1 MQVIR
6 LVQTGFVD
14 KVIGFD
20 ELPKRLLSGI
30 EMRRPDGLPRHW
42 KSFIGDQTK
51 VTPPSM
57 EKNEVTGKAEL
68 VGGGTEVAPFFYVLY
83 YTEINHDKER
93 WQDICNFVRRTVELK
108 FRLLDKIE
116 DMALPLSTDANAEL
130 KLEPENME
138 ERGAIIPIPL
148 EFQEKTPAILDKN
161 GKEVVPELPSDPSMV
176 FKCKDCEKTFLNE
189 RGLLIHTSRM
199 HENTTKKVS

>member
-20 ELPKRLLSGI
+20 ELPQRLLNGV

-42 KSFIGDQTK
+42 KSFIGEHTK

-57 EKNEVTGKAEL
+57 EKNPVTGKSEV
-68 VGGGTEVAPFFYVLY
+68 VGGGSETGPFFYVLY
-83 YTEINHDKER
+83 YTEINKDKER
-93 WQDICNFVRRTVELK
+93 WQEICQFVRRTVELK

-116 DMALPLSTDANAEL
+116 EMALPFSTDANAEL

-148 EFQEKTPAILDKN
+148 EFQEKSPAILDKN
-161 GKEVVPELPSDPSMV
+161 GKEVVPELPPDPSMM
-176 FKCKDCEKTFLNE
+176 FQCKVCGKTFSNE
-189 RGLLIHTSRM
+189 RGLVIHMARM
-199 HENTTKKVS
+199 HGDSEKK